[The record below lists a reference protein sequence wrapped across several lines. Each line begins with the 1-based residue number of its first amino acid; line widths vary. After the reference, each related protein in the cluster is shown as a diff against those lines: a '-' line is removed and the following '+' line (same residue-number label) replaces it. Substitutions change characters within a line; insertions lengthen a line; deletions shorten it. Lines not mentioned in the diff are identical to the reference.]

1 MKKILIMIVSVF
13 TIALIFTQKTYAYT
27 SIDFPMGSVT
37 YVQGGSS
44 DFFNI
49 KLETDINK
57 YTSSNLYDLT
67 LNFNN
72 YYQNKTQV
80 GYFISRSIVGFSS
93 PNTPQDHIYTLQ
105 VGDILI
111 IMEQEIHIMRNN
123 SIVETFVYTELY
135 DLFLTQN
142 VPFDENYQDGYSDG
156 YDEGFGKGKDIG
168 YENARHEF
176 GRYDNG
182 VWYTSEQWGNIEYNR
197 GLQASHSEAFDEGY
211 LKGSNESFLAN
222 IKNWIVPAI
231 IVVIILGGFVT
242 IIQKRKD
249 GET

>member
-13 TIALIFTQKTYAYT
+13 TIALIFTQKTYAYS
-27 SIDFPMGSVT
+27 SIDFPIGSLT
-37 YVQGGSS
+37 YVQGGTS
-44 DFFNI
+44 DSYYI
-49 KLETDINK
+49 KLETDISN
-57 YTSSNLYDLT
+57 YTDSDLYELT
-67 LNFNN
+67 SNFN
-72 YYQNKTQV
+72 YYYSNKTQV
-80 GYFISRSIVGFSS
+80 GYFISRSIVGFATLNN
-93 PNTPQDHIYTLQ
+93 PYDLVYTLQ

-111 IMEQEIHIMRNN
+111 IMEHELHIMRNN
-123 SIVETFVYTELY
+123 SIVETFIYTELQN
-135 DLFLTQN
+135 LFLYQK
-142 VPFDENYQDGYSDG
+142 VVVDESYQDGWNNG
-156 YDEGFGKGKDIG
+156 YDEGYGKGYDKG
-168 YENARHEF
+168 YENARQTF
-176 GRYDNG
+176 GRYYNG
-182 VWYTSEQWGNIEYNR
+182 TWYTSEQWGNMEYNR